1 MNKNKLTQEQ
11 TDELL
16 KILKIRFD
24 ENMNRHENLH
34 WDDILKKLEENPDKL
49 RALYEMENKLNI
61 LII

>member
-1 MNKNKLTQEQ
+1 MSKNKLTQEQ